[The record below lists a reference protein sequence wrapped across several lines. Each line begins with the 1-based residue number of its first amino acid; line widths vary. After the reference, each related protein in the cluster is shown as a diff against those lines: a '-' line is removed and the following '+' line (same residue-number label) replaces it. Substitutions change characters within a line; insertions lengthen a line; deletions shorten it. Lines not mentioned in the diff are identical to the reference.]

1 MTKKMN
7 YNDLKDQELFV
18 EASAIRFYMRQE
30 GWVNRGEVV
39 SYRDTYVQDRDQA
52 PATQEQNVQYASR
65 QRSWIEWPKFA

>member
-1 MTKKMN
+1 MN

-18 EASAIRFYMRQE
+18 EASAIRFYMRQQ

-39 SYRDTYVQDRDQA
+39 GYRDTYNQQIELA
-52 PATQEQNVQYASR
+52 PAKQEQNVQYTHR